1 MAKAVGSKSTRK
13 PAKKTI
19 LGLSPQQAA
28 GELAALYGRSKK
40 LRVNIRDSHYANLA
54 FVQVSPRD
62 VFIDFIQAPG
72 LPAGDEILVEVT
84 RIYLSA
90 PAAKS
95 LASVLGG
102 LVENLRKSGQFEKLE

>member
-1 MAKAVGSKSTRK
+1 MAKGRDPKSPRK

-19 LGLSPQQAA
+19 LGLSQQQAT

-40 LRVNIRDSHYANLA
+40 LRVNIRGSYYANLA

-72 LPAGDEILVEVT
+72 LPAGDEILVDVT

-95 LASVLGG
+95 LATVLAN